1 MVTIERDPICE
12 SCAEV
17 ELDFDPS
24 TELCAEDIEAVL
36 RDYGNEVED
45 HLCDEIESDG
55 DIRCGCECKGKR
67 KAELRN
73 R

>member
-17 ELDFDPS
+17 ELD
-24 TELCAEDIEAVL
+24 CAEDIEAVL